1 MVPKQENKIEKQGQV
16 VSDKMEKT
24 RVVVVETLSRHPVY
38 FKVIRKRK
46 KFYVHDESEISKTG
60 DTVIIRQCRPLS
72 RLKRW
77 RIVEVVKK
85 ASSKSEGV
93 TNGAVKNNT

>member
-1 MVPKQENKIEKQGQV
+1 MDQKQKNKIEKQGKV

-24 RVVVVETLSRHPVY
+24 RVVLVETLSRHPVY
-38 FKVIRKRK
+38 SKVIRKRK
-46 KFYVHDESEISKTG
+46 KFYAHDESEISKTG
-60 DTVIIRQCRPLS
+60 DIVVIRQCRPLS

-77 RIVEVVKK
+77 QVIQVVKK